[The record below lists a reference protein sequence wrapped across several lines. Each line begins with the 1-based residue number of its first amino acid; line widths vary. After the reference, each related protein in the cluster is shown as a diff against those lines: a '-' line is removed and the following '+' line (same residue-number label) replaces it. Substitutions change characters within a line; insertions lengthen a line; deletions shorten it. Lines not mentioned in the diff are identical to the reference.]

1 MLGVAQR
8 ALACERVVGG
18 VAAGQGAL
26 LGLDGDTFLP
36 AYQEVLV
43 VLQLAE
49 QVREALNLSTAN
61 NLYIGLRDSGE
72 TSLWSTSSSFRT
84 DQMHIKYLS
93 ALTKFLTEES

>member
-1 MLGVAQR
+1 MGLRQHRERRLTPGLLGVAQR

-49 QVREALNLSTAN
+49 QVREALNLSKQTTYTQA
-61 NLYIGLRDSGE
+61 
-72 TSLWSTSSSFRT
+72 
-84 DQMHIKYLS
+84 
-93 ALTKFLTEES
+93 